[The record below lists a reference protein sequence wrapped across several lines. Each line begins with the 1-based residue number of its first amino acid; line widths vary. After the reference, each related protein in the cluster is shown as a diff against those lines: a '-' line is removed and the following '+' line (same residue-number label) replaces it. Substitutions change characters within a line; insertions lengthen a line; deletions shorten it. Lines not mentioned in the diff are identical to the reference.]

1 MQQHALQ
8 FIEISLLK
16 RHITLDFF
24 QCISVSIMTTC
35 GYVSCVRPGLS
46 LAAACCILSTVLQK
60 PWASLGQEDCLP
72 GKQHRDGETLK
83 RDLGSQP
90 ACNMTSVTKMSI
102 MTPNITWQDP
112 WPSTHHPSL
121 CLLLQT
127 CRGQI
132 NVIKYYEISLD
143 QKVIYLL
150 LIDIYNLKFSAVV
163 GAGTSLE
170 FGSGCRSVVEFRGV
184 DAKGT

>member
-1 MQQHALQ
+1 MCEARPFLGSRLLHIEHCTSEAL
-8 FIEISLLK
+8 
-16 RHITLDFF
+16 
-24 QCISVSIMTTC
+24 
-35 GYVSCVRPGLS
+35 GLS
-46 LAAACCILSTVLQK
+46 GSGRLSSREAAPRRRDLEARS
-60 PWASLGQEDCLP
+60 WESASL
-72 GKQHRDGETLK
+72 QHDK
-83 RDLGSQP
+83 
-90 ACNMTSVTKMSI
+90 CVTKMSI

-170 FGSGCRSVVEFRGV
+170 FGSCCRSVVEFRGV
-184 DAKGT
+184 DAKGTWIWLW